1 MHKKSGR
8 RFLAAVLALCL
19 VWMSCGSAVA
29 RTIDEI
35 EEEQAQ
41 LDQED
46 QELAE
51 RIEQLK
57 DDISQKQEY
66 AEALTQRIQV
76 KQEYVDQLRQ
86 DIDDLNAQIDVL
98 TLTLKKSQEEIQSTM
113 DRFKERLVT
122 LYEAGSVGTL
132 EILLNS
138 SSFTEF
144 TKRSELVD
152 AMARQ
157 DQAMMEKISD
167 YMDRTQDERQEC
179 EASKKKVGELKKELE
194 NQLEELNALYA
205 ENEEL
210 LAELQAEEANAEAR
224 QEEIASQREANDAE
238 MEQLI
243 EAERQRREEEERRRQ
258 EALEAAGTANGGT
271 IPWSG
276 NGGVEGFN
284 PIWPLPGVTY
294 ISAGYGGYPGH
305 KGLDIAGNWGTPV
318 VAAESGTV
326 IAANDYDSW
335 GMSWGDDV
343 LIYHNDTFT
352 TRYAHLSSLA
362 VSEGQ
367 YVEQGTIIGYEGD
380 TGNVTGPHLHY
391 EVYMYGTRV
400 DPMQFF

>member
-335 GMSWGDDV
+335 GMSWGYYV

-352 TRYAHLSSLA
+352 TRYAHLSSLV

>member
-205 ENEEL
+205 ETVLTVVFNL
-210 LAELQAEEANAEAR
+210 PV
-224 QEEIASQREANDAE
+224 IAKDC
-238 MEQLI
+238 I
-243 EAERQRREEEERRRQ
+243 
-258 EALEAAGTANGGT
+258 G
-271 IPWSG
+271 
-276 NGGVEGFN
+276 
-284 PIWPLPGVTY
+284 LPG
-294 ISAGYGGYPGH
+294 
-305 KGLDIAGNWGTPV
+305 
-318 VAAESGTV
+318 
-326 IAANDYDSW
+326 
-335 GMSWGDDV
+335 M
-343 LIYHNDTFT
+343 
-352 TRYAHLSSLA
+352 
-362 VSEGQ
+362 
-367 YVEQGTIIGYEGD
+367 
-380 TGNVTGPHLHY
+380 
-391 EVYMYGTRV
+391 
-400 DPMQFF
+400 

>member
-335 GMSWGDDV
+335 GMSWGYYV